1 MRLSLVG
8 ALAGSTLITLSACSS
23 TPTVTGPVQVVATT
37 TVLGDV
43 TQRIVSCG
51 DGTVTVLMPIGS
63 DPHEFT
69 PSSDQVAT
77 MVRANLVVANGL
89 GLEEGLA
96 QALES
101 AEADGAQVLT
111 IADKVDPIEFGGH
124 GHDHGSEAKDE
135 NSHEDEHA
143 HGSEDPHFW
152 QDMNRMADGA
162 EIIGDGLTTMT
173 GDEAYATCGTEVAT
187 EIRAAEAKVRALLEA
202 VPADKR
208 ILVTDHDALGY
219 LADAYGYEVVGTVIP
234 GGSTLGEPSSADL
247 ADLVATMRAEG
258 VTTIFSGVGNSTA
271 VADAVAAELGDDV
284 QIVSLYEASLGGPGS
299 GAESYL
305 DMMRSN
311 ASAISTALQD

>member
-1 MRLSLVG
+1 
-8 ALAGSTLITLSACSS
+8 
-23 TPTVTGPVQVVATT
+23 
-37 TVLGDV
+37 
-43 TQRIVSCG
+43 
-51 DGTVTVLMPIGS
+51 
-63 DPHEFT
+63 
-69 PSSDQVAT
+69 
-77 MVRANLVVANGL
+77 
-89 GLEEGLA
+89 
-96 QALES
+96 
-101 AEADGAQVLT
+101 VLT

-124 GHDHGSEAKDE
+124 DHGSEGKDE
-135 NSHEDEHA
+135 HAHEDEHA

-152 QDMNRMADGA
+152 MDMNRMADGA
-162 EIIGDGLTTMT
+162 VIIGDELTAMT
-173 GDEAYATCGTEVAT
+173 GDEAYATCGTDIAT
-187 EIRAAEAKVRALLEA
+187 EIRGAEAEVRALLEA
-202 VPADKR
+202 VPTDQR
-208 ILVTDHDALGY
+208 ILVTDHDSLGY

-284 QIVSLYEASLGGPGS
+284 QIVSLYEGSLGGPGS